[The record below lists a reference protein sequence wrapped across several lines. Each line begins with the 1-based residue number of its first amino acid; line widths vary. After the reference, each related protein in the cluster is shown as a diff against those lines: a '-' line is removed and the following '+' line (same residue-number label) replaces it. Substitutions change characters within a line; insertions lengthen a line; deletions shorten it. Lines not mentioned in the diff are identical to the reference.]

1 MIYWKNLLWYLV
13 LVLSHLLVCSINVPT
28 IVDMRLIQTTCRTI
42 PGFTKEQIELCL
54 RANDV
59 TMAALDGLELA
70 IYECQNQF
78 RWHRWNCSS
87 LSNKSRN
94 PYASN
99 LLKRGYRESAFAYA
113 IAAAGVAHN
122 VARACSQGR
131 LLSCG
136 CDPSINRR
144 GLSKYLRE
152 SLIED
157 INPNSINSNSLNT
170 LNAINSNSLESVQ
183 NFEKQ
188 KQRSRVA
195 SRWKWGG
202 CSHNM
207 DFGAEFAE
215 LFLDA
220 RERGGDIQSQINLH
234 NNRVGR
240 QAVANNMVVRCKCH
254 GMSGSCQLKTCWRS
268 APDFGVVGRVLKQ
281 QFRRAVLVDQSN
293 VGNGPPMVVVS
304 QKNKRRR
311 KNRPPR
317 KTQRG
322 RMLNGEMRKLD
333 NSLFY
338 YQRSPNF
345 CEKDPNSDIPGT
357 SGRRC
362 NRTSSGS
369 DGCASMCCGR
379 GYSLIREQ
387 RVERCHCSS
396 TGAAS
401 SNARVA
407 TSKSG

>member
-1 MIYWKNLLWYLV
+1 MNYWKNLLWNFV
-13 LVLSHLLVCSINVPT
+13 LVLSLILVTSSINVPT
-28 IVDMRLIQTTCRTI
+28 LLDMRIIQTTCRTI

-70 IYECQNQF
+70 IQECQNQF

-122 VARACSQGR
+122 VAKACSQGK

-152 SLIED
+152 SVIED
-157 INPNSINSNSLNT
+157 RTLNSVNSIDK
-170 LNAINSNSLESVQ
+170 Q
-183 NFEKQ
+183 NI
-188 KQRSRVA
+188 RSRMA
-195 SRWKWGG
+195 HRWKWGG

-207 DFGAEFAE
+207 DFGEEFAE
-215 LFLDA
+215 LFLDV

-240 QAVANNMVVRCKCH
+240 RAVANNMIIRCKCH

-268 APDFGVVGRVLKQ
+268 APEFSVVGRVLKQ

-293 VGNGPPMVVVS
+293 IGNGPPMVVVS
-304 QKNKRRR
+304 HKNKKRR
-311 KNRPPR
+311 KNRPSR
-317 KTQRG
+317 KTPAG
-322 RMLNGEMRKLD
+322 RMYNGGLRKLE

-345 CEKDPNSDIPGT
+345 CEKDSNSDIPGT
-357 SGRRC
+357 TGRRC
-362 NRTSSGS
+362 NRTSSGN
-369 DGCASMCCGR
+369 DGCASLCCGR

-387 RVERCHCSS
+387 RVERCHCKFHWCCFVECQRCDVEEWISIC
-396 TGAAS
+396 
-401 SNARVA
+401 N
-407 TSKSG
+407 

>member
-1 MIYWKNLLWYLV
+1 
-13 LVLSHLLVCSINVPT
+13 
-28 IVDMRLIQTTCRTI
+28 
-42 PGFTKEQIELCL
+42 
-54 RANDV
+54 
-59 TMAALDGLELA
+59 
-70 IYECQNQF
+70 
-78 RWHRWNCSS
+78 
-87 LSNKSRN
+87 
-94 PYASN
+94 
-99 LLKRGYRESAFAYA
+99 
-113 IAAAGVAHN
+113 
-122 VARACSQGR
+122 
-131 LLSCG
+131 
-136 CDPSINRR
+136 
-144 GLSKYLRE
+144 
-152 SLIED
+152 
-157 INPNSINSNSLNT
+157 
-170 LNAINSNSLESVQ
+170 
-183 NFEKQ
+183 
-188 KQRSRVA
+188 
-195 SRWKWGG
+195 
-202 CSHNM
+202 M

-345 CEKDPNSDIPGT
+345 CEKDPNSDIPGKIRFFF
-357 SGRRC
+357 SLSCKGLC
-362 NRTSSGS
+362 I
-369 DGCASMCCGR
+369 CGF
-379 GYSLIREQ
+379 E
-387 RVERCHCSS
+387 
-396 TGAAS
+396 
-401 SNARVA
+401 
-407 TSKSG
+407 

>member
-1 MIYWKNLLWYLV
+1 MKFWKNLLRCSLLALSIFLV
-13 LVLSHLLVCSINVPT
+13 RSINVPA
-28 IVDMRLIQTTCRTI
+28 IVDMRIIQTTCRTI
-42 PGFTKEQIELCL
+42 PGLTKEQIELCL
-54 RANDV
+54 RASDV

-70 IYECQNQF
+70 IQECQNQF

-99 LLKRGYRESAFAYA
+99 LLKRGYKESAFAYA

-122 VARACSQGR
+122 VARACSQGK
-131 LLSCG
+131 LLACG

-152 SLIED
+152 SILED
-157 INPNSINSNSLNT
+157 RIPNT
-170 LNAINSNSLESVQ
+170 LNSVEAYANPSLD
-183 NFEKQ
+183 KR
-188 KQRSRVA
+188 KLRSRLA

-207 DFGAEFAE
+207 DFGAEFSE

-220 RERGGDIQSQINLH
+220 RERAGDIQSQINLH

-240 QAVANNMVVRCKCH
+240 KAVANNMVIRCKCH

-268 APDFGVVGRVLKQ
+268 APDFQVVGKVLKQ

-293 VGNGPPMVVVS
+293 IGNGPPMVVVS
-304 QKNKRRR
+304 HKNKKRR

-317 KTQRG
+317 KSQAGRG
-322 RMLNGEMRKLD
+322 SRDEMRKLE

-345 CEKDPNSDIPGT
+345 CEKDLNSDIPGT

-369 DGCASMCCGR
+369 DSCASMCCGR

-387 RVERCHCSS
+387 RVERCHCKFHWCCYVECQRCDVEEWISIC
-396 TGAAS
+396 
-401 SNARVA
+401 N
-407 TSKSG
+407 